1 MKRRLPWLRRNFLPE
16 CSVDSVIDWKM
27 TGSAGKKEN
36 EENVNKI
43 IYNTANDTTRVNV
56 TDS

>member
-27 TGSAGKKEN
+27 TGGAGKKEN